1 MRVLTAILA
10 CSLLAMSAC
19 SPARDLPAHSL
30 EQDAKKL
37 EGKWKLTRAI
47 FSGQRLSGDA
57 SLTISGDQYIMVY
70 EGNLTP
76 SVFKLGTAGPNTIWV
91 FHHDESPFG
100 NQGFWGGTLT
110 GIYELSGDRLR
121 ICFDLT
127 GRTYPKKF
135 EAGKGSGRGIFE
147 YKREKSD

>member
-1 MRVLTAILA
+1 MRMLTVILA
-10 CSLLAMSAC
+10 GSLLAMNAC
-19 SPARDLPAHSL
+19 SKTGVSPTHTPPD
-30 EQDAKKL
+30 DAKKL
-37 EGKWKLTRAI
+37 QGTWKLTRAI
-47 FSGQRLSGDA
+47 FSGERLSGDA
-57 SLTISGDQYIMVY
+57 SLTIHGDQYIMIY

-91 FHHDESPFG
+91 FHHDESPLAS
-100 NQGFWGGTLT
+100 QGFWGGTLT

-127 GRTYPKKF
+127 GRIYPKTF
-135 EAGKGSGRGIFE
+135 AAGKGSGQGIFE

>member
-1 MRVLTAILA
+1 MRMLTVILV
-10 CSLLAMSAC
+10 STLLAMNAC
-19 SPARDLPAHSL
+19 STARDLPAHNP

-76 SVFKLGTAGPNTIWV
+76 SVFKVDTAGPNTIWV
-91 FHHDESPFG
+91 FHHENPLAS
-100 NQGFWGGTLT
+100 QGFWGGTLT

>member
-1 MRVLTAILA
+1 MRMLTVILV
-10 CSLLAMSAC
+10 STLLAMNAC
-19 SPARDLPAHSL
+19 SPARDLPAHSP

-47 FSGQRLSGDA
+47 FSGQRLTGEA

-76 SVFKLGTAGPNTIWV
+76 SVFKVDTAGPNTIWV
-91 FHHDESPFG
+91 FHHENPLAS
-100 NQGFWGGTLT
+100 QGFWGGTLT

-127 GRTYPKKF
+127 GRTYPKTF

>member
-1 MRVLTAILA
+1 MRMLTVILA
-10 CSLLAMSAC
+10 GTLLAMNAC
-19 SPARDLPAHSL
+19 SKTGVSPTDKPAD
-30 EQDAKKL
+30 DAAKL
-37 EGKWKLTRAI
+37 QGTWKLTRAI
-47 FSGQRLSGDA
+47 FNGEPLTGDA
-57 SLTISGDQYIMVY
+57 SLNIDGDQYNMIY

-76 SVFKLGTAGPNTIWV
+76 SVFKVGTAGPNTIWV
-91 FHHDESPFG
+91 FHHENPLAS
-100 NQGFWGGTLT
+100 QGFWGGTLT

>member
-1 MRVLTAILA
+1 MRMLTVILV
-10 CSLLAMSAC
+10 STLLAMNAC
-19 SPARDLPAHSL
+19 STARDLPAHSP

-37 EGKWKLTRAI
+37 EGNWKLTRAI

-76 SVFKLGTAGPNTIWV
+76 SVFKVDTAGPNTIWV
-91 FHHDESPFG
+91 FHHENPLAS
-100 NQGFWGGTLT
+100 QGFWGGTLT

-135 EAGKGSGRGIFE
+135 EAGKGSGQGIFE